1 VTDPTEPRPRQPY
14 DDPSNVEE
22 SVAALDRVL
31 EEMEDAL
38 RGLGSSARSASQVDP
53 TLRQLRRLGG
63 DLRRLRGMAV
73 PTSVRR
79 AAAEAEERISEAID
93 LVTPEGVQ
101 RASQRATRRASR
113 SAMTTTANTT
123 REAAHLVELARL
135 SVVLAAGD
143 LRPQVVRNVARLN
156 RMIDYWQAGLFRVLW
171 LIVPPES
178 LLRRWR
184 FQALVVSRFLTDIAL
199 QALLYGALIATARG
213 GGSALDAAGL
223 GVAVLLPGVA
233 LGLYGGAIADAL
245 PKRAALALAYLGMA
259 AACFAVAWTGDDSF
273 WSLATV
279 LFIVRALHQVS
290 QPSEASAVPL
300 TTDTAELAS
309 ANSMMSL
316 ASSAG
321 EVVGKALLAP
331 LLVRAYGVT
340 SVITAAGALFLL
352 AATRVFDLAFEGE
365 RERLD
370 GSDASD
376 ASTEAHPAPA
386 ETGSA
391 LRWLAGSP
399 DVLWMLLLAAIAS
412 TVGVV
417 LGILGPEYVS
427 AVLGVDPANALYV
440 FLPAALGLIA
450 ALAAAP
456 PLIHRLGE
464 RRVATIGFA
473 AASVAIAGLGL
484 VDLFAPLVDP
494 LLVWRPG
501 GLTEEVAAA
510 GLFSLPLGVGTTLAA
525 AATQTYVGRY
535 VPAEIHGRAFALLGV
550 LKDGLAVVPLLA
562 FGWAAGVFGI
572 RAVLA
577 SAPLALFWLA
587 AAVAW
592 LSAWS
597 ARSHDRQ

>member
-1 VTDPTEPRPRQPY
+1 MTDPTYRSPT
-14 DDPSNVEE
+14 DDPSSVAE
-22 SVAALDRVL
+22 SAAALDRVL
-31 EEMEDAL
+31 DEMEVAL
-38 RGLGSSARSASQVDP
+38 RDLGSNALSATQVDR
-53 TLRQLRRLGG
+53 TLRRLGA
-63 DLRRLRGMAV
+63 DLRRLRAPTV
-73 PTSVRR
+73 PAPIRR
-79 AAAEAEERISEAID
+79 AAAEADERISEAIA
-93 LVTPEGVQ
+93 LITPDVVQ
-101 RASQRATRRASR
+101 RASQRASRTAVDTTR
-113 SAMTTTANTT
+113 
-123 REAAHLVELARL
+123 REAARLVEAAR
-135 SVVLAAGD
+135 STVMGAAGE

-156 RMIDYWQAGLFRVLW
+156 RAIDYWQAGLFRVLW

-213 GGSALDAAGL
+213 GGTALDAAGL
-223 GVAVLLPGVA
+223 GVAVLLPGVV

-259 AACFAVAWTGDDSF
+259 AACFAVAWTGDVGF
-273 WSLATV
+273 WSLAIV
-279 LFIVRALHQVS
+279 LVVVRALHQVS

-300 TTDTAELAS
+300 TADAAELAS

-331 LLVRAYGVT
+331 MLVRAYGVR
-340 SVITAAGALFLL
+340 SVITAAGVFFLL

-370 GSDASD
+370 A
-376 ASTEAHPAPA
+376 AAVAHPEQP

-391 LRWLAGSP
+391 VRWLLASP

-427 AVLGVDPANALYV
+427 AVLEVDPANALYV
-440 FLPAALGLIA
+440 FLPAAVGLVL
-450 ALAAAP
+450 ALVAAP

-484 VDLFAPLVDP
+484 VDVFATVVDP
-494 LLVWRPG
+494 VLVWRPR

-510 GLFSLPLGVGTTLAA
+510 GLLTLPLGVGTTLAA

-535 VPAEIHGRAFALLGV
+535 VPAAIHGRAFALLGV
-550 LKDGLAVVPLLA
+550 LKDGLAVVPLLG
-562 FGWAAGVFGI
+562 FGWAAGEFGI
-572 RAVLA
+572 RPVLV
-577 SAPLALFWLA
+577 SAPVALFALA

-592 LSAWS
+592 WS
-597 ARSHDRQ
+597 SRLTGARSATRERIAS